1 MLEALRNGLTNFTK
15 KLSSYEITEVNIEE
29 TLKDLQLLLIKNDV
43 SVEVAE
49 KITKDVSHLMS
60 GTRIRRF
67 SDKRKVLNVALKHTL
82 TKMLTPTQL
91 VDILQLLDE
100 RKESKEEPLIILFMG
115 INGTGKTT
123 TIAKLA
129 YKLKKQ
135 GYRCVLAS
143 SDTFRAGAQEQLQKH
158 ADKLKIRIISGE
170 RGSDSASIA
179 YNAIQHARARHY
191 HVVLIDTAGR
201 MAINTDLMG
210 EMKKIKR
217 VSEPDI
223 VILVADALAGNDAV
237 NQAKEF
243 NERIGIDGIILTK
256 MDADAKGGAAIST
269 TYITGGKPILYLGTG
284 QKYKDLLPFNA
295 KEFVKLMLE

>member
-1 MLEALRNGLTNFTK
+1 LETLRRGLTGFTK
-15 KLSSYEITEVNIEE
+15 KLSTYEITEENVNDA
-29 TLKDLQLLLIKNDV
+29 LKDLQLLLIKNDV

-49 KITKDVSHLMS
+49 KITKNVSRLMS
-60 GTRIRRF
+60 GTRIKRF
-67 SDKRKVLNVALKHTL
+67 SDKKKILSVALKHSL
-82 TKMLTPTQL
+82 VKLLTPTQPI
-91 VDILQLLDE
+91 DIFQLLDE
-100 RKESKEEPLIILFMG
+100 RKETTKDPLIILFMG

-129 YKLKKQ
+129 YKLKKR

-143 SDTFRAGAQEQLQKH
+143 SDTFRAGAQEQLQTH
-158 ADKLKIRIISGE
+158 ADKLKIRIITGE
-170 RGSDSASIA
+170 RGSDSAAIA

-191 HVVLIDTAGR
+191 HAVLIDTAGR

-217 VSEPDI
+217 VSEPDV

-243 NERIGIDGIILTK
+243 NTKIGIDGIILTK

-269 TYITGGKPILYLGTG
+269 TYTTGGKPILFLGTG

-295 KEFVKLMLE
+295 KDFVKLMLVP